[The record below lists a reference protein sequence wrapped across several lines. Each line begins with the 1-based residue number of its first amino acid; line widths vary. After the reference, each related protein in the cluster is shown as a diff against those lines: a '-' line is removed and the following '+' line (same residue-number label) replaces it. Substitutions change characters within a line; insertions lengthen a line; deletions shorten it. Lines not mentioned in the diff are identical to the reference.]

1 MSRRK
6 TELDGKTWARY
17 SISIWS
23 ELQKDGEERKLKHP
37 AMFPK
42 MLPGR
47 LIEVFTA
54 RGDLVLDPFA
64 GTGSTLLAAY
74 SLGRRSLGLEISEEF
89 VRLMKDR
96 LARQALFTGNIEYQS
111 PVHQAVPP
119 EKREYYPPE
128 IIHDCAR
135 NLQNHLEPGSVSLC
149 VTSPPYWNILG
160 QRRTAD
166 QKASRDYGN
175 TEGDLSLIGDYRTF
189 IRTLGEIFAQVYAVL
204 KTGGYNVVNV
214 MDLRKGADFYPL
226 HIDLAQELCRKGYVL
241 DDIIIWDR
249 RKDYNY
255 LRPLGYPY
263 VFRVNKVHEFLLIF
277 QKRG

>member
-1 MSRRK
+1 LSRRK

-47 LIEVFTA
+47 LIEALTG

-64 GTGSTLLAAY
+64 GSGSTLLAAY
-74 SLGRRSLGLEISEEF
+74 HLGRRSLGLELSKEYVELSRSRFSQQI
-89 VRLMKDR
+89 LPLKD
-96 LARQALFTGNIEYQS
+96 Q
-111 PVHQAVPP
+111 
-119 EKREYYPPE
+119 EYYLPE
-128 IIHDCAR
+128 IVQDRA
-135 NLQNHLEPGSVSLC
+135 QNMQNYLKPGSVSLC

-160 QRRTAD
+160 QKRTAD
-166 QKASRDYGN
+166 QKENRDYGN
-175 TEGDLSLIGDYRTF
+175 TEGDLSAIEDYRHF
-189 IRTLGEIFAQVYAVL
+189 IEALGQVFAQVYEAL

-214 MDLRKGADFYPL
+214 MDLRKGATFYPL
-226 HIDLAQELCRKGYVL
+226 HIDLVQELCRYGYLL

-249 RKDYNY
+249 RQEYNH

-277 QKRG
+277 QKRDHRSK